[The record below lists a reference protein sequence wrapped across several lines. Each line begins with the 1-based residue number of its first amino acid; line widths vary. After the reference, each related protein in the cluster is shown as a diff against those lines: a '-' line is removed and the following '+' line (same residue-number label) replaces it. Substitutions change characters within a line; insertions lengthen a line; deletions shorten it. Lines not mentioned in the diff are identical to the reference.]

1 MTWAHPRSRGENGF
15 CAGLRLFDK
24 GSSPLTRGKLKAPKG
39 STDNTGLIPAHA
51 GKTPQGRICRDR
63 KPAHPRSRGE
73 NSISGLIVDRA
84 TGSSP
89 LTRGKQRLR
98 YNEHEQRGLIPAHAG
113 KTYEAHALAIQT
125 GAHPRSRGEN
135 KLNATCAAFAKGS
148 SPLTRGK
155 PSDRREHSGDNG
167 LIPAHAGKT
176 SRSRRDGK
184 SWRAHPRSRGENGTR
199 SDLAYVTEGS
209 SPLTRGKRGARDH
222 RRGQAGLIPAH
233 AGKTKPSAYQT
244 ARCTAHPRSRGENV
258 FQVMRIWPRSGSSPL
273 TRGKHKFKKTLEFAG
288 GLIPAHAG
296 KTSRLDAVLGPVEAH
311 PRSRG
316 ENSR

>member
-1 MTWAHPRSRGENGF
+1 MRAAHPRSRGENT
-15 CAGLRLFDK
+15 AH
-24 GSSPLTRGKLKAPKG
+24 
-39 STDNTGLIPAHA
+39 TDG
-51 GKTPQGRICRDR
+51 G
-63 KPAHPRSRGE
+63 
-73 NSISGLIVDRA
+73 VDE
-84 TGSSP
+84 G
-89 LTRGKQRLR
+89 
-98 YNEHEQRGLIPAHAG
+98 
-113 KTYEAHALAIQT
+113 
-125 GAHPRSRGEN
+125 
-135 KLNATCAAFAKGS
+135 GS

-273 TRGKHKFKKTLEFAG
+273 TRGKLAVGVFRWFLA

-296 KTSRLDAVLGPVEAH
+296 KTAHGLSPRLVDWAH

-316 ENSR
+316 ENTVCSFTPGMSGGSSPLTRGKRFSARSSSDASGLIPAHAGKTRPISGA

>member
-135 KLNATCAAFAKGS
+135 
-148 SPLTRGK
+148 
-155 PSDRREHSGDNG
+155 
-167 LIPAHAGKT
+167 
-176 SRSRRDGK
+176 
-184 SWRAHPRSRGENGTR
+184 GTR